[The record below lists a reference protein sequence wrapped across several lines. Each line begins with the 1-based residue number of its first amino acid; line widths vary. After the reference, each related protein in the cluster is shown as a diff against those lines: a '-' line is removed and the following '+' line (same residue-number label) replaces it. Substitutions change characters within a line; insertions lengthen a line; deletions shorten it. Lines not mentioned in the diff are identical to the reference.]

1 MTSLMRSADA
11 SPPARRKLR
20 SSTQLNSTLLAKVAP
35 IIGEGSEYRRQFWT
49 SMIGRGADAQIGTAR
64 KTIILPHFVP
74 GHWCC
79 ATAYLVSRQLV
90 YYDQFYDGPHRT
102 GALNA
107 MGAYADQVSSE

>member
-1 MTSLMRSADA
+1 MITDIINKVGRRISASAPRVAFLDSA
-11 SPPARRKLR
+11 VL
-20 SSTQLNSTLLAKVAP
+20 TKVAP
-35 IIGEGSEYRRQFWT
+35 VIIEDSECRRQFWA
-49 SMIGRGADAQIGTAR
+49 SMIGKGDDSQISTAR
-64 KTIILPHFVP
+64 KTVIAPHSVL